1 MHSTNPMT
9 IEGANQGAELLLAV
23 RRDAGAP
30 PLGEQVEHGLRA
42 AIRTG
47 RLAPGDRLPP
57 TRTLARDLGV
67 SRRLVV
73 GAYEQ
78 LAAEGW
84 LDARVGAGTAV
95 RRRLPHAAA
104 AASAPAGALGAGDDP
119 AVPSR
124 SAAPARP
131 RFDFFPG
138 HPDLGAFPRA
148 AWARATRD
156 ALRDLPDAALG
167 YGDPRGHRELRVALA
182 RMLAR
187 SRGVVCRP
195 RQVVICQGAVQA
207 LHLLVRATAAAHE
220 GPVRVA
226 VEDPYLHEHRAVLAA
241 AGAEVVPVP
250 VDGLGVRDAAVA
262 AARARLAL
270 VTPAHQFPTGVL
282 LAAGRRAA
290 LARWAQDT
298 GGLIVEDDYDAEY
311 RYDRAPV
318 AALQGLAPEHV
329 AYVGSVSKTLAPA
342 LRLGWLVVPEDRL
355 EAVATTKRLLDG
367 GSPVLGQA
375 ALARLIASG
384 AYERHL
390 RAARRRQRERRDALV
405 AAVARHLPAASVD
418 GIAAG
423 LHALVRLDAPV
434 PAAALVAQALA
445 RDVGVYPLSAFR
457 ADPPPE
463 TTAVV
468 LGYGALAPEAIDLGI
483 ARLAEALA
491 DAAA

>member
-1 MHSTNPMT
+1 MPF
-9 IEGANQGAELLLAV
+9 EGANQGAELLLAV

-30 PLGEQVEHGLRA
+30 PLGEQVETGLRA
-42 AIRTG
+42 AIRGG

-84 LDARVGAGTAV
+84 LDARVGAGTSV
-95 RRRLPHAAA
+95 RRRLPQAAA
-104 AASAPAGALGAGDDP
+104 TAAPDVALVP
-119 AVPSR
+119 AVPR
-124 SAAPARP
+124 RAPVRP

-138 HPDLGAFPRA
+138 HPDLGAFPRT

-156 ALRDLPDAALG
+156 ALRDLPDADLG

-195 RQVVICQGAVQA
+195 GQVVICQGAVQA
-207 LHLLVRATAAAHE
+207 LHLLVRATAADRD

-262 AARARLAL
+262 AARAQLAL

-290 LARWAQDT
+290 LARWAQET
-298 GGLIVEDDYDAEY
+298 GGLVVEDDYDAEY

-318 AALQGLAPEHV
+318 AALQGLAPGHV

-355 EAVATTKRLLDG
+355 EAVSATKRLLDG
-367 GSPVLGQA
+367 GSPVLGQV
-375 ALARLIASG
+375 ALARLIGSG

-405 AAVARHLPAASVD
+405 AAVARHLPAARVD

-434 PAAALVAQALA
+434 PADGLVAEALA

-468 LGYGALAPEAIDLGI
+468 LGYGALAPGAIELGV
-483 ARLAEALA
+483 ARLAQAL
-491 DAAA
+491 DVAAA